1 MTGKEVSTSTNG
13 FNVSSSSSAGEAAS
27 SATGS
32 GATGGAQQPT
42 AAAAA
47 AAAAILAGSLHSLPP
62 PTMPGMP
69 GTISNLRIA
78 LSSKKP
84 NVPSTMLATIAAA
97 NGLNINMDAI
107 RPHKCHWPDC
117 KFATKDRKTLRTHM
131 RIHTKEKPFKC
142 SFPNCSYETGDPS
155 NYRKHKRRHIAHTI
169 FACDFDGCN
178 FTTNKPDFMQSHIA
192 IHKG

>member
-1 MTGKEVSTSTNG
+1 MSN
-13 FNVSSSSSAGEAAS
+13 
-27 SATGS
+27 
-32 GATGGAQQPT
+32 

-47 AAAAILAGSLHSLPP
+47 AALIAANFQQIHPQSIAASASPP
-62 PTMPGMP
+62 SVVASVSSNQIPGVIP
-69 GTISNLRIA
+69 GGPISNLRIA
-78 LSSKKP
+78 LSATGSSNRKSP
-84 NVPSTMLATIAAA
+84 NVSPSMLATIAAA

-107 RPHKCHWPDC
+107 RPHKCHWPEC

-169 FACDFDGCN
+169 FACDYEGCN

>member
-1 MTGKEVSTSTNG
+1 
-13 FNVSSSSSAGEAAS
+13 
-27 SATGS
+27 
-32 GATGGAQQPT
+32 
-42 AAAAA
+42 
-47 AAAAILAGSLHSLPP
+47 
-62 PTMPGMP
+62 MP

-78 LSSKKP
+78 LSAKKP

-155 NYRKHKRRHIAHTI
+155 NYRKHKRRHIAHTV
-169 FACDFDGCN
+169 FACDFEGCN

-192 IHKG
+192 IHKGYVSPCLPICFH